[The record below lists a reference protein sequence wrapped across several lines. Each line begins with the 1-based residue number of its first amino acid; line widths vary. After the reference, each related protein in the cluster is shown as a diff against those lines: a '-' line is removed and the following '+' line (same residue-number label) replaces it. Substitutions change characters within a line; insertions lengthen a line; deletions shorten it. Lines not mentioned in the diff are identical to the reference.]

1 MKNTLNEIKSLM
13 LRMEDTPNGGSNFI
27 NEASCKWRD
36 VTDND
41 QFYNVIAGL
50 KQGNMITFGYVD
62 DAKIVV
68 PTKKIKNLVT
78 KRDNTVP
85 DYETFGKNLG
95 EEGKIVNVVKF
106 SIYNMPWQTQQNVGE
121 KYGEWKKKIEPI
133 NAKFGIVPKQK
144 KYDVTKIN
152 YGEKGGIQQYGGENQ
167 ELTAH
172 TYTPLNMYNIKPIS
186 VAYYLILED
195 GAIKQIDVNKLE
207 LLPEKENAAISRLR
221 KAGATEED
229 IAPVIGMD
237 FQRFEHSHVLFVSGT
252 PDDGIPVVMI
262 NHNLSEKIGAES
274 HRNAFV
280 KIAQERYAKFM

>member
-1 MKNTLNEIKSLM
+1 MKNALNEIKSLL
-13 LRMEDTPNGGSNFI
+13 LRMENTPNGGSNFI

-106 SIYNMPWQTQQNVGE
+106 SIYNMPWQTQQNVG
-121 KYGEWKKKIEPI
+121 KQYGEWKKKIEPI

-144 KYDVTKIN
+144 KPAAASHSRQTFLCFYKF
-152 YGEKGGIQQYGGENQ
+152 
-167 ELTAH
+167 A
-172 TYTPLNMYNIKPIS
+172 
-186 VAYYLILED
+186 IL
-195 GAIKQIDVNKLE
+195 
-207 LLPEKENAAISRLR
+207 
-221 KAGATEED
+221 
-229 IAPVIGMD
+229 
-237 FQRFEHSHVLFVSGT
+237 
-252 PDDGIPVVMI
+252 
-262 NHNLSEKIGAES
+262 
-274 HRNAFV
+274 
-280 KIAQERYAKFM
+280 